1 VDEVHLWLAFEQ
13 ETQSPALLT
22 RYREMVPAEER
33 ASTDRFHFESGRRQH
48 LITRALVRTVLS
60 RYCEVPVE
68 DWQFVRDAHGRPHVA
83 ADQRVPGLPAFN
95 LSHTRGLIAC
105 AVTGAPAVG
114 VDVEHVSARRSSLDI
129 ADRYFAAAESA
140 ALRALPPEEHTD
152 RFFHYWTLKES
163 YIKAR
168 GKGLSIP
175 LADFAFAFAGD
186 RGLSVSFDG
195 SLGEEATNA
204 PAGWQFWLCRPSPE
218 HVAAICVTTEPGAHA
233 RLTARRIVPLH
244 SDEPFPCE
252 VLRASAE

>member
-1 VDEVHLWLAFEQ
+1 VRVDEVHLWLVFQ
-13 ETQSPALLT
+13 EEAEAPAHLA
-22 RYREMVPAEER
+22 RYREIIPEEER

-60 RYCEVPVE
+60 HYCDVPVAS
-68 DWQFVRDAHGRPHVA
+68 WRFVRDAHGRPHVA

-105 AVTGAPAVG
+105 AVAGASAIG
-114 VDVEHVSARRSSLDI
+114 ADVEHVHDRTSSLDI

-140 ALRALPPEEHTD
+140 ALRALPPEARTD

-168 GKGLSIP
+168 GQGLSIP
-175 LADFAFAFAGD
+175 LADFAFDFEGEH
-186 RGLSVSFDG
+186 GLKGPD
-195 SLGEEATNA
+195 
-204 PAGWQFWLCRPSPE
+204 GWQFWLCRPSPD
-218 HVAAICVTTEPGAHA
+218 HVAAICVAAEPGARV
-233 RLTARRIVPLH
+233 RLTTRRVVPLH
-244 SDEPFPCE
+244 SDEPLDCE